1 MCKIKI
7 HEYAEPLSWRRC
19 SSHPACRRQRT
30 RKQEQRVEQQ
40 RLTTVSEN
48 WFTDLTNVQH
58 GQHDGRDVGEFTCQT
73 QRQHLTNAASPE
85 LHTHDTCAGNTD
97 PLNLPQHSAANT
109 ASVWFNSL
117 SFIPSSLLVSRCS
130 WGTKM
135 WQLRRWVCSSTTD
148 EVQLWSTCTLLSL
161 LLCIYFLQQWWKK
174 HPGPLL

>member
-1 MCKIKI
+1 MSTRNLCRDD
-7 HEYAEPLSWRRC
+7 AAVPTRLVDVSAPGNRSSVWSSSGSQLSLK
-19 SSHPACRRQRT
+19 T
-30 RKQEQRVEQQ
+30 
-40 RLTTVSEN
+40 LL
-48 WFTDLTNVQH
+48 TDLTNVQH

-135 WQLRRWVCSSTTD
+135 WLLRRWVCSSTTD

-161 LLCIYFLQQWWKK
+161 LLFIYFLQQWWKK